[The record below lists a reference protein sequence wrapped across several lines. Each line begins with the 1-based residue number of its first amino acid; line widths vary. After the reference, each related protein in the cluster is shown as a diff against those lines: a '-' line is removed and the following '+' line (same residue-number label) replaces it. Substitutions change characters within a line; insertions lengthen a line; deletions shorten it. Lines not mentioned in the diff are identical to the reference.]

1 MFWQEAIQVG
11 NLHRTANV
19 DDVLVCNPLL
29 VLCSVMDC
37 EHDVFFTNG
46 GRCHTKHDQTG
57 EETEIRHGGGHF
69 EIDAE
74 VIFPI
79 GGSVRKSLGRWL
91 RRGCCARA

>member
-1 MFWQEAIQVG
+1 MVKVWPLELFHEVVTMESEASRQGVKFYDCRGRNTSFLNVWQEAIQVG

-57 EETEIRHGGGHF
+57 EEN
-69 EIDAE
+69 
-74 VIFPI
+74 
-79 GGSVRKSLGRWL
+79 
-91 RRGCCARA
+91 